1 MTILRCDRCN
11 STNFRR
17 AGYKLLSERKIQQY
31 QCKDCGKIF
40 WSREG
45 LGEEA
50 LPVVREPRRQY
61 HPEKAG

>member
-1 MTILRCDRCN
+1 MSDFKCDRCG

-17 AGYKLLSERKIQQY
+17 AGFRLLSERRIQQY

-45 LGEEA
+45 VGAEM
-50 LPVVREPRRQY
+50 LPVVRESKQQY
-61 HPEKAG
+61 HSEKAV